1 VAVAPVS
8 TTAERVD
15 QYLTYVNQPEKQ
27 ALLTMKLR
35 EFEIGRALVFSR
47 TKHGADRIV
56 RHLTAAGLASG
67 AIHGNKSQP
76 QRERTLADFRSGKVP
91 ILVATDI
98 AARGI
103 DVDGVTHVFNFD
115 IPDVPEQYV
124 HRIGRTARAGAAGM
138 ALAFVSPDERGN
150 MRDITKLTRVH
161 PTELPLPENFVVE
174 QKRLPLPAMGS
185 RDDRERDALGARG
198 RNDGRGGG
206 RGRPQHGQVHRG
218 GTNRETSRD
227 ASPRG
232 PVANPLGGRGHSG
245 NTRPGGWSPVDGQAD
260 RGDRAARPQGER
272 AAMRGDRPVRGD
284 RPGGGRPFR
293 GGGNRGGQPGGG
305 ARRPS

>member
-1 VAVAPVS
+1 
-8 TTAERVD
+8 
-15 QYLTYVNQPEKQ
+15 
-27 ALLTMKLR
+27 
-35 EFEIGRALVFSR
+35 
-47 TKHGADRIV
+47 
-56 RHLTAAGLASG
+56 
-67 AIHGNKSQP
+67 
-76 QRERTLADFRSGKVP
+76 
-91 ILVATDI
+91 
-98 AARGI
+98 
-103 DVDGVTHVFNFD
+103 
-115 IPDVPEQYV
+115 VPEQYV